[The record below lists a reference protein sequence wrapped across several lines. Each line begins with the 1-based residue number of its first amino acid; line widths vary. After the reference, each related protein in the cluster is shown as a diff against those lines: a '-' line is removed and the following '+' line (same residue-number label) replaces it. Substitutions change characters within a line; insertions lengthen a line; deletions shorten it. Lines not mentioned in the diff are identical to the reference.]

1 MAKKKP
7 ITDAQALAILAKTE
21 KQLQQYFQLRDIQ
34 NLSALASI
42 YWTPSYSWSDP
53 VGLVLTGPESNGVV
67 G

>member
-7 ITDAQALAILAKTE
+7 MTDAQALAILAKTE
-21 KQLQQYFQLRDIQ
+21 AQLHQYLQLRDVQ
-34 NLSALASI
+34 NLTALAST

-53 VGLVLTGPESNGVV
+53 VGFVLTGPESNGVV